1 MSSRSSRTP
10 SAAATP
16 PGPAG
21 PGSGGVGEWPQVPVG
36 RKIANAAFWIL
47 CALCLAVVI
56 VPTVWLA
63 GGVIARAVPDFQWNV
78 LFTDTTGTGGGLEN
92 AILGTLVMTVG
103 VLIVGGTISIL
114 TGLYLSEYATGRH
127 RGILRGAYEV
137 LAGIPSIVLG
147 LVGYLT
153 LVVGLHWGFGLLPA
167 VLVMSVIVVP
177 YIAKATETSL
187 GQVPSA
193 YRDGADALGI
203 PPAWALRKIVLKS
216 ALPGIVTGLLIAI
229 AISVG
234 ETAPLLYTA
243 GWNQT
248 NPSTQVDHNA
258 IGFLTYPVWSFFD
271 SPVHSLQVLSYDA
284 ALILFVFV
292 LLIIIAGRFIIAWSR
307 RNAE

>member
-1 MSSRSSRTP
+1 MHGRNSRTP
-10 SAAATP
+10 SAGPTP
-16 PGPAG
+16 PGPPAG
-21 PGSGGVGEWPQVPVG
+21 GRGAGEWPPVPRR
-36 RKIANAAFWIL
+36 RKVANAVFWVL

-63 GGVIARAVPDFQWNV
+63 GGVIARAVPGFRWNV

-92 AILGTLVMTVG
+92 AILGTAAITVG
-103 VLIVGGTISIL
+103 VLLVGGSISIL

-167 VLVMSVIVVP
+167 VLIMSVIVVP

-203 PPAWALRKIVLKS
+203 PPTWALRKIVLKS
-216 ALPGIVTGLLIAI
+216 ALPGIVTGLLIAV

-248 NPSTQVDHNA
+248 NPSSQLTHNA